1 MKPLDPRLV
10 QRSRAVRRYLVL
22 GVCLGLLTTVVIIA
36 QAVLLSTAITRL
48 FHGEAVTG
56 LALAVAGCFLARAG
70 LHWSHAVASSRAAV
84 AVKADLRREIVAD
97 LLDPRRLGPAPRSSR
112 VIALLG
118 PGLDAFDGY
127 VGRFLPQLILASLV
141 PPIVVVAILVADPLS
156 ALVVAVTLPLSIIFM
171 ILIGLMT
178 RDKVDQ
184 RWLVQQRLS
193 SHFANVLDGLVVLK
207 LFGRRQEVGIR
218 DVGDRSRR
226 ETMRSLRLAFL
237 SSLVMELI
245 ATLSVALVAVNV
257 GLRVVSDNLDLR
269 TALIV
274 LLLAPE
280 AYFPIRQLG
289 AMFHD
294 SAEGAE
300 AVRDALDVLDHER
313 HAGHLAPPALST
325 SDLDF
330 ADVIVEH
337 PDRAIPSLSVQA
349 AHIRPGEFV
358 AITGQSGAG
367 KSTLLDVILGFI
379 APTSGTV
386 TIGGVDLAD
395 VDPERWREQIAWVPQ
410 VPGLIEGSVLDNV
423 LLANSTATERDVS
436 QALVDIGAADLY
448 LQRWLSESAA
458 DVSAGERRRIA
469 LARAIVRIRTEG
481 AHLLLL
487 DEPTAGLDAA
497 RETRV
502 LDVLRSLSVTVIVV
516 AHRPETIAAA
526 DRVIRLDAPL
536 LVTT

>member
-22 GVCLGLLTTVVIIA
+22 GVCLGLLTTLVIIA
-36 QAVLLSTAITRL
+36 QAVLLSTAIARL

-84 AVKADLRREIVAD
+84 AVKADLRREIAAD

-112 VIALLG
+112 VITLLG

-127 VGRFLPQLILASLV
+127 VGRFLPQLILASLA

-178 RDKVDQ
+178 RDKVDR

-300 AVRDALDVLDHER
+300 AVRDALDVLDHQC
-313 HAGHLAPPALST
+313 HAGHLTPPALST
-325 SDLDF
+325 SDLVF
-330 ADVIVEH
+330 ADVVVEH
-337 PDRAIPSLSVQA
+337 PDRAIPSLSVEA
-349 AHIRPGEFV
+349 ACIQPGEFV

-379 APTSGTV
+379 APTSGKV

-423 LLANSTATERDVS
+423 LLASSMATEHDVS
-436 QALVDIGAADLY
+436 QALDDIGAADLY

-481 AHLLLL
+481 ARLLLL

-502 LDVLRSLSVTVIVV
+502 LDVLRLLSVTVIVV